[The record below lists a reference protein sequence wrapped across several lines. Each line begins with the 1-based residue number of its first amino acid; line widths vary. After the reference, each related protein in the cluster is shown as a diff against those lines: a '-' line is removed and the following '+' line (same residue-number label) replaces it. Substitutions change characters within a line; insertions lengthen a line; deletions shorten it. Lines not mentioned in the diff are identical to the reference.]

1 MVLKKIYLS
10 WRQGKGKGRFLVGIL
25 TRDIPTGDDIVFKYQ
40 ANEVM
45 EAQKLG
51 FLNYP
56 DFPDF
61 DKEYRTNL
69 KTALTLRLMPKTRA
83 DRHDYLS
90 FWNANVEGLDWFD
103 ELGFTQGEL
112 ATDTFE
118 FLAEYPKKY
127 NGIGINFVSNIAAL
141 SHLNLAADCIAVGEK
156 LRFELE
162 PGNKHDSNAVKLFC
176 DNNLLGY
183 VKRAHN
189 LFFHKVTNDEVD
201 IRVTN
206 LEKNGKMNQIYFSV
220 RVYN

>member
-1 MVLKKIYLS
+1 
-10 WRQGKGKGRFLVGIL
+10 
-25 TRDIPTGDDIVFKYQ
+25 
-40 ANEVM
+40 
-45 EAQKLG
+45 
-51 FLNYP
+51 
-56 DFPDF
+56 
-61 DKEYRTNL
+61 KEYSTNL

-90 FWNANVEGLDWFD
+90 FWNANVNGLDWFD

-127 NGIGINFVSNIAAL
+127 NGIGISFVSSVAAL
-141 SHLNLAADCIAVGEK
+141 SHLKLATDCVNIGDK

-162 PGNKHDSNAVKLFC
+162 PENKFDKAAVKIFKG
-176 DNNLLGY
+176 NNLIGY
-183 VKRAHN
+183 AKRGHN
-189 LFFHKVTNDEVD
+189 LFFHKIKNDEVE
-201 IRVTN
+201 ITVTN

>member
-1 MVLKKIYLS
+1 MILKKIYLS
-10 WRQGKGKGRFLVGIL
+10 WRQGKGSGRYLVGVL
-25 TRDIPTGDDIVFKYQ
+25 TREIPSGDNIVFKYQ
-40 ANEVM
+40 AEEVK
-45 EAQKLG
+45 EAQKMG

-61 DKEYRTNL
+61 EKEYSTNL

-90 FWNANVEGLDWFD
+90 FWNANVNGLDWFD

-127 NGIGINFVSNIAAL
+127 NGIGINFVSSVAAL
-141 SHLNLAADCIAVGEK
+141 SHLKLATDCVNIGDR

-162 PGNKHDSNAVKLFC
+162 PDNKFDKTAVKIFKGNVLI
-176 DNNLLGY
+176 GY
-183 VKRAHN
+183 AKRGHN
-189 LFFHKVTNDEVD
+189 LFFHKVKNDEVE
-201 IRVTN
+201 IKVTN